1 MILFS
6 VFSLYI
12 ISVSN
17 PIRQRSNSDI
27 QLMKRHEVLSIYI
40 TEPSEG
46 PIVIEHASTD
56 LLTTYVEKFTLISWY
71 YNINHGLFDKFTAE
85 MRLQTL

>member
-1 MILFS
+1 MVISASLPNLLLEYGGAAMILFS

-12 ISVSN
+12 IPVSN

-27 QLMKRHEVLSIYI
+27 QLMKRRVVLSIYI

-56 LLTTYVEKFTLISWY
+56 LLTIYVEKFTLISW
-71 YNINHGLFDKFTAE
+71 
-85 MRLQTL
+85 